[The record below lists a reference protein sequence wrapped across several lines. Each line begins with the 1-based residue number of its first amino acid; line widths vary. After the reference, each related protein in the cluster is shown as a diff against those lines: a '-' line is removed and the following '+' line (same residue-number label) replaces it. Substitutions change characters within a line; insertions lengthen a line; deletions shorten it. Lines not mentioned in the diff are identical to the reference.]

1 MTEIHISYTLD
12 LPQELIDRIKDL
24 KKQYLLLI
32 LQRRR
37 KGDKLRDAIYRA
49 RGPKVMALK
58 LLLNYGLGLSDAH
71 EVFLAAGLRT
81 DKLGELEVR

>member
-24 KKQYLLLI
+24 KKQHLLLI
-32 LQRRR
+32 LQGRR

-49 RGPKVMALK
+49 RGPKIMALK
-58 LLLNYGLGLSDAH
+58 LMLNYGLGLRDAH
-71 EVFLAAGLRT
+71 EAFQAAGLRT
-81 DKLGELEVR
+81 DKISELELK